1 MSKEDNQLIKASIK
15 NSQEAQT
22 KLYKKYEQKWFM
34 VCLRYASNKMEAED
48 IFQNGLMSIF
58 KNLKQFNQNKAAFY
72 TWSNRIMV
80 NAALQYFRKNNPKQN
95 INLSLEE
102 GYDHGVD
109 ADVYSKIGAQELTK
123 MIQLLPEGYR
133 IVFNMYVI
141 EGYKHN
147 EIAEQLNISVS
158 TSKSQLFK
166 AKKVLRN
173 KLELMLQK

>member
-1 MSKEDNQLIKASIK
+1 MSKKDTQLIKDSIK
-15 NSQEAQT
+15 NSPEAQRE
-22 KLYKKYEQKWFM
+22 LYKRYEQRWFM

-48 IFQNGLMSIF
+48 IFQNGLISVF
-58 KNLKQFNQNKAAFY
+58 KNLKQFDLKKASFY

-80 NAALQYFRKNNPKQN
+80 NAALQYFRKNNPKQK
-95 INLSLEE
+95 INLSMEE
-102 GYDHGVD
+102 GFDYGVEADIYD
-109 ADVYSKIGAQELTK
+109 KIGVQELTK
-123 MIQLLPEGYR
+123 MVQQLPDGYR
-133 IVFNMYVI
+133 VVFNMFVI

-147 EIAEQLNISVS
+147 EIAEQLGITVS